1 MQKAGTGAMDR
12 QYQNAQPGCQPILWR
27 TVDSLLA
34 AICPWRCVCCNSAA
48 NGMDICADCLNDLP
62 WLGNCCRR
70 CGMPLTLTDSLTCGG
85 CRAIT
90 DCSHSVDLCIAA
102 LSYEFP
108 VDRFVTAL
116 KYRHKPEF
124 ARVLGDLL
132 AIRIQEQ
139 IARPDYRLPDAIV
152 PVPLHPLRLLQ
163 RGFNQSAEIARW
175 VTATLQVKR
184 DDHLVRRMRNTPAQ
198 AGLSREAR
206 LQNMRRAFSLTK
218 PVTGMRVALL
228 DDVIT
233 TGATIS
239 ALADLFKRAG
249 AMEVQVWATAKTV
262 R

>member
-1 MQKAGTGAMDR
+1 
-12 QYQNAQPGCQPILWR
+12 
-27 TVDSLLA
+27 
-34 AICPWRCVCCNSAA
+34 
-48 NGMDICADCLNDLP
+48 
-62 WLGNCCRR
+62 
-70 CGMPLTLTDSLTCGG
+70 MPLTVADSLICGG

-132 AIRIQEQ
+132 TIRIQEQ

-175 VTATLQVKR
+175 VAMTLQLPR
-184 DDHLVRRMRNTPAQ
+184 DGRLVRRARNTPAQ
-198 AGLSREAR
+198 TSLSRTAR
-206 LQNMRRAFSLTK
+206 LANMHRAFQLTA
-218 PVTGMRVALL
+218 PVKGMRIALL

-233 TGATIS
+233 TGATIT
-239 ALADLFKRAG
+239 ALADLLKRAG
-249 AMEVQVWATAKTV
+249 ALEIQVWAAARTV
-262 R
+262 H